1 MNGELKGFQVENKSE
16 TQREFGKKI
25 LVRKKCLR
33 GRREIQ
39 QSLIMIRPWNKKRE
53 HENKKTNENKTK
65 NVNEGDATG
74 M

>member
-25 LVRKKCLR
+25 LVKKKCLR